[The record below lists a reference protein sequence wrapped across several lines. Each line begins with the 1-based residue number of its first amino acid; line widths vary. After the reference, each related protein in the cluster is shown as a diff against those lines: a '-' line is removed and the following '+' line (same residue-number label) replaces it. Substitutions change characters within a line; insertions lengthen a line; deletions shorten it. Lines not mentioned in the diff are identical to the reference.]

1 VSVFMINSFE
11 VPAGHADEFIAAWQ
25 PAADF
30 LATRPG
36 YVSTRLHR
44 GLATD
49 AGLRMVNVA
58 EWAAA
63 EQCQAAV
70 TSAEFRSIAGRLAG
84 YPSSPGFYSMAY
96 EHHA

>member
-1 VSVFMINSFE
+1 MSVFMINSFE
-11 VPAGHADEFIAAWQ
+11 VPAGRADEFIAAWRL
-25 PAADF
+25 AADF
-30 LATRPG
+30 LAARPG

-44 GLATD
+44 GLAED

-70 TSAEFRSIAGRLAG
+70 TSAEFRSIASQLAD
-84 YPSSPGFYSMAY
+84 YPSTPGFYSLAY